1 MIRALIADD
10 EELAREGLRTLLAGE
25 HDVGVVAEC
34 VDGRETAAWIEEHH
48 PDLVFLDIQMPELDG
63 FEVVRRVGVGAVPA
77 VVFVT
82 AYDQHALEAF
92 HVHAVDYLL
101 KPVSADRFGIAMERA
116 RAMLGHTEGD
126 VTRQRIAAMLQAL
139 ERGPQGIGRLVVRVD
154 GRTLFLRPEEV
165 DRVEADGNYAQVV
178 VRGRPLLVRETL
190 ADLEEQL
197 DPARFIRV
205 HRSTILNVDRV
216 REIQPMFKGEHVVL
230 TTDGTRFSLSRKYR
244 TVLEARLGKR
254 I

>member
-1 MIRALIADD
+1 MIRTLIADD
-10 EELAREGLRTLLAGE
+10 EALAREGLRALLAPE
-25 HDVGVVAEC
+25 HDVHVVGEC
-34 VDGRETAAWIEEHH
+34 ADGRETVARIGETR
-48 PDLVFLDIQMPELDG
+48 PDLVFLDVQMPEWSG
-63 FEVVRRVGVGAVPA
+63 FDVLRRVGVGTVPA

-101 KPVSADRFGIAMERA
+101 KPVDAERFAVAMRRA
-116 RAMLGHTEGD
+116 RALLGVGGRDAARE
-126 VTRQRIAAMLQAL
+126 RIAEMLAAL
-139 ERGPQGIGRLVVRVD
+139 DRAPRGIGRLVVRVD
-154 GRTLFLRPEEV
+154 GRTLFFRHEEI
-165 DRVEADGNYAQVV
+165 DRVEADGNYANVV

-190 ADLEEQL
+190 ADLERQL

-230 TTDGTRFSLSRKYR
+230 TTDGARFPLTRKYR
-244 TVLEARLGKR
+244 ALLEERLGKG